1 MDSERRLVVATG
13 LNIGVTAGQVVAGIA
28 AGSLGLLADAGH
40 NLTDTGAVLLALV
53 AVRLTRRPATSGRS
67 WGWHRSGVL
76 AAQANAAMLLIVT
89 ALLGYAAIARLLNPS
104 PVDGAV
110 VLVVALV
117 AAALNGLGAYVV
129 GGGHAHAG
137 AQGGHEHATGGLAHG
152 PDMNLR
158 GATLHLLADAL
169 VSLGVAA
176 AGLVILLTGG
186 FGWLDPAVTIVVGV
200 VIGAYAVRLLRES
213 TEVLLESTPA
223 GLDVD
228 ALHADAL
235 ALPGVLELH
244 DVHVWSISDR
254 LRAASGHVLVDGHPS
269 LEDARVVGEAVK
281 GLMGAYGIAHATLE
295 LECEPC
301 APDCSP
307 QMSPRG

>member
-1 MDSERRLVVATG
+1 M
-13 LNIGVTAGQVVAGIA
+13 
-28 AGSLGLLADAGH
+28 
-40 NLTDTGAVLLALV
+40 
-53 AVRLTRRPATSGRS
+53 
-67 WGWHRSGVL
+67 
-76 AAQANAAMLLIVT
+76 
-89 ALLGYAAIARLLNPS
+89 
-104 PVDGAV
+104 
-110 VLVVALV
+110 LVVALL
-117 AAALNGLGAYVV
+117 AAFLNGLGAYVV
-129 GGGHAHAG
+129 GGGH
-137 AQGGHEHATGGLAHG
+137 GGHGHGGTDHVTGHGG
-152 PDMNLR
+152 PDQQGPDLNLR

-186 FGWLDPAVTIVVGV
+186 WEWLDPAVTIVVGV
-200 VIGAYAVRLLRES
+200 VIAAYALGLLRES

-223 GLDVD
+223 RLDVD

-235 ALPGVLELH
+235 ALPGVRELH

-281 GLMGAYGIAHATLE
+281 QLLASYGIAHATLE

-301 APDCSP
+301 LPVCSP
-307 QMSPRG
+307 QISPRG